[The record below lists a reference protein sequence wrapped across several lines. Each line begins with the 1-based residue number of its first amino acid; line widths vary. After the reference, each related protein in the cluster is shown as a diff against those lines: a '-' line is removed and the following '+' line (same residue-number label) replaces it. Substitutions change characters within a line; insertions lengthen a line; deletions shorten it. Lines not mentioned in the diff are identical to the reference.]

1 MSATGDATWMVPTL
15 CNATAQG
22 RALPRGHG
30 TRRLAV
36 AIGDNAAMTSSA
48 FDPQHIR
55 RAFSRAAASY
65 DAAAALQ
72 HEVEK
77 RLLESL
83 DYLGERVP
91 QVVLDVG
98 SGPAHAAAT
107 MKKRWPRA
115 QVIALDQALPMLQQA
130 KRHAGWWKPFG
141 RVCADARALP
151 LAEHSVDVIFS
162 NLCLQWVEDLPAV
175 FAGFRRVLRPGGL
188 LLCSS
193 FGPDTLIELREAFAQ
208 ADRETPHVSHFA
220 PIAQFGDA
228 LMLAGFRDPV
238 LDRDLFTLTYPDL
251 TALMREL
258 RSIGATNALH
268 ARRHTL
274 TGRGRFAAASAAYA
288 ALRTSEGRLPSS
300 WEVIYAHAWAPPPG
314 TPIREAHGEIAAVPL
329 SAIPIRRRDAVR

>member
-1 MSATGDATWMVPTL
+1 MDSSLFDA
-15 CNATAQG
+15 
-22 RALPRGHG
+22 
-30 TRRLAV
+30 
-36 AIGDNAAMTSSA
+36 
-48 FDPQHIR
+48 QHIR

-130 KRHAGWWKPFG
+130 KRQAGWWKPFG

-175 FAGFRRVLRPGGL
+175 FAGFRRVLKPGGL

-193 FGPDTLIELREAFAQ
+193 FGPDTLVELREAFAQ
-208 ADRETPHVSHFA
+208 ADREAPHVSRFA

-228 LMLAGFRDPV
+228 LMLSGFRDPV

-251 TALMREL
+251 AALMREL
-258 RSIGATNALH
+258 RAIGATNALH

-274 TGRGRFAAASAAYA
+274 TGRGRFAAAGAAYEP
-288 ALRTSEGRLPSS
+288 LRNADGTLPSS

-314 TPIREAHGEIAAVPL
+314 APIREGGSEIAAVPV
-329 SAIPIRRRDAVR
+329 SAIPIRRRGD